1 MATSFKSYS
10 KPNIGTTPVT
20 LLTATQKTIIIGLTV
35 SNIHA
40 SVIPI
45 TIKLNKSG
53 GGTVTHIAKSKRVES
68 GSYLDFM
75 LGNKL
80 VVEVGDTI
88 TAFAGDTAAFD
99 VSVSVLE
106 GVS

>member
-1 MATSFKSYS
+1 MATSFKSYA

-20 LLTATQKTIIIGLTV
+20 LLTPTQKTIIIGLTV

-45 TIKLNKSG
+45 TIILNKPG
-53 GGTVTHIAKSKRVES
+53 GISTHIAKARRVES
-68 GSYLDFM
+68 GTYLDLM

-80 VVEVGDTI
+80 VVEVGDTL
-88 TAFAGDTAAFD
+88 TAFAGDVASIDITI
-99 VSVSVLE
+99 STLE

>member
-1 MATSFKSYS
+1 MAAIFKSYTTAS
-10 KPNIGTTPVT
+10 IGTSTVT
-20 LLTATQKTIIIGLTV
+20 VLAPTVKSIVIGLTV
-35 SNIHA
+35 ANIYG
-40 SVIPI
+40 SVMPI
-45 TIKLNKSG
+45 TIRLNKS

-80 VVEVGDTI
+80 VVDAGDTI

-99 VSVSVLE
+99 VSISVLE

>member
-1 MATSFKSYS
+1 MATSFKSYA

-45 TIKLNKSG
+45 TIKLNKPG
-53 GGTVTHIAKSKRVES
+53 GISTHIAKAKRVES
-68 GSYLDFM
+68 GTYLDLM

-80 VVEVGDTI
+80 VVEVGDTL
-88 TAFAGDTAAFD
+88 TAFAGDVASIDITI
-99 VSVSVLE
+99 STLE

>member
-10 KPNIGTTPVT
+10 KPNIGTTSVT

-35 SNIHA
+35 SNIYG
-40 SVIPI
+40 SVMPV
-45 TIKLNKSG
+45 TIKLNKPG
-53 GGTVTHIAKSKRVES
+53 GISTHIAKAKRVES
-68 GSYLDFM
+68 GTYLDLM

-80 VVEVGDTI
+80 VVEVGDTL

-99 VSVSVLE
+99 ITISTLE

>member
-35 SNIHA
+35 SNIYG
-40 SVIPI
+40 SVMPV
-45 TIKLNKSG
+45 TIKLNKPG
-53 GGTVTHIAKSKRVES
+53 GISTHIAKAKRVES
-68 GSYLDFM
+68 GTYLDLM

-80 VVEVGDTI
+80 VVEVGDTL

-99 VSVSVLE
+99 ITISTLE

>member
-45 TIKLNKSG
+45 TIKLNKPG
-53 GGTVTHIAKSKRVES
+53 GISTHIAKAKRVES
-68 GSYLDFM
+68 GTYLDLM

-80 VVEVGDTI
+80 VVEVGDTL
-88 TAFAGDTAAFD
+88 TAFAGDTASID
-99 VSVSVLE
+99 ITISTLE